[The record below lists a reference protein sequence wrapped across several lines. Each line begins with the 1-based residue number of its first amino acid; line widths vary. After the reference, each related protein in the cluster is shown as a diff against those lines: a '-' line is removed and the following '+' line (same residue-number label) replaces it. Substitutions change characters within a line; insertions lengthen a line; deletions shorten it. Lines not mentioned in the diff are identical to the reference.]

1 MNIPGPE
8 VPVRRN
14 FVKERGLEMFGQ
26 EISSLS
32 FWFVALM
39 ICIILLVLVGQL
51 SRFYSRMKSLAAD
64 LDAQQ
69 LAINAQLKQLQGT
82 LSEVLGEIRRG
93 NRLSNEMIELK
104 QAELTGDFEIVEEP
118 IAPVKPVK
126 RPPPLKTK
134 PVKKPEPEVKL
145 APPPQSFPKI

>member
-1 MNIPGPE
+1 M
-8 VPVRRN
+8 
-14 FVKERGLEMFGQ
+14 
-26 EISSLS
+26 S

-39 ICIILLVLVGQL
+39 ICIILLILVGQL

-93 NRLSNEMIELK
+93 NRLSNELIELK

-118 IAPVKPVK
+118 IAPAPAA
-126 RPPPLKTK
+126 
-134 PVKKPEPEVKL
+134 KKSAIEVPEVKSAL
-145 APPPQSFPKI
+145 PPAGGAPKTFPKL

>member
-1 MNIPGPE
+1 
-8 VPVRRN
+8 
-14 FVKERGLEMFGQ
+14 MFGQ

-39 ICIILLVLVGQL
+39 ICIILLILVGQL
-51 SRFYSRMKSLAAD
+51 SRFYARMKSLAAD

-93 NRLSNEMIELK
+93 NRLSNELIELK

-118 IAPVKPVK
+118 IAPAPAQKSTVEV
-126 RPPPLKTK
+126 
-134 PVKKPEPEVKL
+134 PEVKSAL
-145 APPPQSFPKI
+145 PGAGGPPKTFPKL

>member
-1 MNIPGPE
+1 M
-8 VPVRRN
+8 
-14 FVKERGLEMFGQ
+14 
-26 EISSLS
+26 S

-69 LAINAQLKQLQGT
+69 LAVNAQLKQLQGT

-93 NRLSNEMIELK
+93 NRLSNELIELK

-145 APPPQSFPKI
+145 APPPQSFPSI

>member
-1 MNIPGPE
+1 M
-8 VPVRRN
+8 
-14 FVKERGLEMFGQ
+14 
-26 EISSLS
+26 S

-51 SRFYSRMKSLAAD
+51 SRFYARMKSLAAD

-93 NRLSNEMIELK
+93 NRLSNELIELK

-118 IAPVKPVK
+118 IAPAPAQKSAVEV
-126 RPPPLKTK
+126 
-134 PVKKPEPEVKL
+134 PEVKSAL
-145 APPPQSFPKI
+145 PGAGGPPKTFPKL

>member
-1 MNIPGPE
+1 
-8 VPVRRN
+8 
-14 FVKERGLEMFGQ
+14 
-26 EISSLS
+26 
-32 FWFVALM
+32 M

-51 SRFYSRMKSLAAD
+51 SRFYAKMKSLAAD

-93 NRLSNEMIELK
+93 NRLSNELIELK

-118 IAPVKPVK
+118 IAPAPAQA
-126 RPPPLKTK
+126 
-134 PVKKPEPEVKL
+134 KKSSIEVPEVKSAL
-145 APPPQSFPKI
+145 PGAGGPPKTFPKL

>member
-1 MNIPGPE
+1 
-8 VPVRRN
+8 
-14 FVKERGLEMFGQ
+14 MFGQ

-51 SRFYSRMKSLAAD
+51 SRFYARMKNLAAD

-118 IAPVKPVK
+118 IAPAPA
-126 RPPPLKTK
+126 
-134 PVKKPEPEVKL
+134 KKSAVEVPEVKSAL
-145 APPPQSFPKI
+145 PGAGGPPKTFPKL

>member
-1 MNIPGPE
+1 
-8 VPVRRN
+8 
-14 FVKERGLEMFGQ
+14 MFGQ

-82 LSEVLGEIRRG
+82 LSEVLGEIRRAERDLS
-93 NRLSNEMIELK
+93 RLRP
-104 QAELTGDFEIVEEP
+104 EEW
-118 IAPVKPVK
+118 
-126 RPPPLKTK
+126 RGL
-134 PVKKPEPEVKL
+134 
-145 APPPQSFPKI
+145 